1 MPALNRTASVAEIVG
16 EQGAVASVFRKHE
29 SDEFRRSATLVPGV
43 GRERHLDP
51 DEAFPE
57 LEDAIA
63 GAASE
68 LRRADSSRLSDADLV
83 AHVVE
88 HHHAYARRV
97 LPYVVALLA
106 KVVGSYGK
114 RNAKLSALCDVGEE
128 LADTLDDHM
137 EEEERELFPAFVA
150 SGTRRDTLRHGLEE
164 MFRHH
169 GEVRMLLMRIRWL
182 ADGFVAPEWGGRSY
196 QVLMEELDALE
207 EDVMEHMHVERYVLV
222 PRLSRRYLDAR

>member
-16 EQGAVASVFRKHE
+16 EHGAAASVL
-29 SDEFRRSATLVPGV
+29 RRNETDDFCRISTMVPGV
-43 GRERHLDP
+43 RRERRLDT

-57 LEDAIA
+57 IEDAIA
-63 GAASE
+63 EAAGE
-68 LRRADSSRLSDADLV
+68 LREAEPSLSDEALV

-88 HHHAYARRV
+88 NHHAYARRV

-128 LADTLDDHM
+128 LAERLDDHM
-137 EEEERELFPAFVA
+137 EEEERELFPAFLT
-150 SGTRRDTLRHGLEE
+150 SGVRREALLHALEG
-164 MFRHH
+164 MFRRH

-196 QVLMEELDALE
+196 RALMEELDALE
-207 EDVMEHMHVERYVLV
+207 DDVMEQVHLERYALA